1 MAIQR
6 ARWLAA
12 AALTL
17 AWDLPPNQPPLK
29 LRRSAGALAKA
40 EGGSHVHRFVD
51 LFDEIYRRGQA
62 QNGDLRTFTAAFT
75 ETTTSSLLTRP
86 LIARGTVAVE
96 RPGRVALRYVAPDDR
111 VVIIDGDRM
120 TLSWPSRGVQQTRD
134 IGASQRRVRKYFVDS
149 SPDELR
155 GHFEVAAREAVDR
168 PGYLVT
174 LIPKRKQIKEGL
186 SRLEL
191 WIDPDTLLLSA
202 MRMSFPN
209 RDTKLMTYTDVKP
222 NASVAGMFEIKK

>member
-12 AALTL
+12 AAVMLALAGIGPRAWDLSPT
-17 AWDLPPNQPPLK
+17 AWDLP
-29 LRRSAGALAKA
+29 
-40 EGGSHVHRFVD
+40 GGSHVHLFVD

-62 QNGDLRTFTAAFT
+62 QNGGLRTFTATFT

-120 TLSWPSRGVQQTRD
+120 TLSWPSRGVRQTRD

-155 GHFEVAAREAVDR
+155 GHFEVTAREAADR

-191 WIDPDTLLLSA
+191 WIDRDTLLLSA

-209 RDTKLMTYTDVKP
+209 GDTKLMTYTDVKP
-222 NASVAGMFEIKK
+222 NASVGGMFEIKN